1 MGSVK
6 HTMVAHTPFAMR
18 RVFKELGQIADDAL
32 PQDFALVVT
41 VEVDNGPT
49 AKMRGKFHAMCGDV
63 AKALPE
69 WKGVRMTAAHWKAA
83 FIAAAIEQEWL
94 PGIDGKPVPYRP
106 SSENFSR
113 KKYGDLIT
121 VAQAFGDEHQVE
133 WSEKAAIA
141 A

>member
-1 MGSVK
+1 MK

-32 PQDFALVVT
+32 PQDHSVIVT
-41 VEVDNGPT
+41 VEVDSGPT
-49 AKMRGKFHAMCGDV
+49 ARMRGKFHAMCADV

-69 WKGVRMTAAHWKAA
+69 WKGVRMSSAHWKAA

-113 KKYGDLIT
+113 KKYGDCIA
-121 VAQAFGDEHQVE
+121 VAQAFGDEQRVV
-133 WSEKAAIA
+133 WSDRATEEVAYG
-141 A
+141 